1 MIQTAQTT
9 SVSTLDPTPETTN
22 AILDLQPLSRPKLS
36 ENELAWQR
44 LQAIDLKRKPAL
56 YYSTDVPDWPTFID
70 VMAALGITVQDNLI
84 TGKTEVIGMPKKH
97 SAENALNILPGIVL
111 DFCRSFFTKPGRDQI
126 IDYLG
131 RMSDLNRYNPVI
143 EYLKAADQAIQ
154 FNPNEYPGPN
164 VQKLCNDVLHL
175 PTDDA
180 LSRVLVSKWLVQ
192 SIAMAHNGRHGEPYG
207 ADGVLTLKGAQGKG
221 KTRFFETIVPKHEWG
236 RQGAT
241 IDMNR
246 DDSQV
251 NAISAWIVELGEVDA
266 TLKREQSNL
275 KNFITQ
281 PRDNLRKP
289 YAKAHVDNP
298 RRTSFGA
305 TVNDDNFLRDAT
317 GSRRWW
323 TVPVEDI
330 DWQLLEN
337 KKFLEAIWA
346 EAMAKYISAPQSF
359 RLTAFEQAMLAKR
372 NIGFDVPLI
381 AEEEIRDGFDWTKPE
396 AQWATISVSD
406 LKKRIGLTAT
416 SQQIGQALSK
426 IMKDDPRI
434 KKGRGTGGFTTYF
447 LPSQY

>member
-1 MIQTAQTT
+1 MIQTAQTN
-9 SVSTLDPTPETTN
+9 SVTTLDPTPETTA
-22 AILDLQPLSRPKLS
+22 AILVSDSDIKTKLS
-36 ENELAWQR
+36 KADQAWQR
-44 LQAIDLKRKPAL
+44 LQAIDPKRKPAL
-56 YYSTDVPDWPTFID
+56 YYSTGDPEWPTFLD
-70 VMAALGITVQDNLI
+70 VMTVLGLSVKDNLI

-97 SAENALNILPGIVL
+97 SAENALNVLPGIVL
-111 DFCRSFFTKPGRDQI
+111 DFCREFFNKPGKEQI
-126 IDYLG
+126 VDYLG
-131 RMSDLNRYNPVI
+131 RMADEKRYNPVI
-143 EYLKAADQAIQ
+143 DYLKAADDKLQ
-154 FNPNEYPGPN
+154 FNPPDYPGPN
-164 VQKLCNDVLHL
+164 VKKLCDDVLHL

-221 KTRFFETIVPKHEWG
+221 KTRFFEKIVPKHEWG

-241 IDMNR
+241 VDMNR

-359 RLTAFEQAMLAKR
+359 RLTSFEQTMLANR